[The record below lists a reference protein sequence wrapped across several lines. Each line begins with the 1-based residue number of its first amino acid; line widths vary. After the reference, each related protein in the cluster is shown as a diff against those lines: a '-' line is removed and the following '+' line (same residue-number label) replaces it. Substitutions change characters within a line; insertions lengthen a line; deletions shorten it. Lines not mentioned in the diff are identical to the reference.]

1 MSGQSKN
8 TAVSASPNS
17 LIGDQLR
24 RGFRLLRFMP
34 FLEDEYRQLYAAIN
48 CRKTRPQVAL
58 TFLAVVGHIVYS
70 IFSDAPASSTMLGFG
85 IVVLLPVL
93 GATMVVS
100 LDENRARLYQFM
112 LALSAILIGLV
123 ITSFSVRASLEGR
136 AYFFAAE
143 VAVVMVAWMLLGLP
157 FRLAALTALSIS
169 VAYVFGVLHW
179 DFGREESIFALALLL
194 TVNIIGGYCCYLLEH
209 ASRRTF
215 LESRLLN
222 ELAERDGLTGLYNRR
237 SFDQYIQRLWR
248 QSRREHRQLTI
259 LMVDID
265 RFKAYNDRYGHQAG
279 DDALRQV
286 AGVLAGAA
294 QRPLDFAARYGG
306 EEFVLVLYGPT
317 GQFGRD
323 LPEAIRESVLDLAI
337 PHLDSAADEQL
348 SVSVGVAIVAPGAD
362 RSLAG
367 SIQMADEA
375 LYQAK
380 AEGRNRVVV
389 KETVHTQIETGRF
402 RAAGAE

>member
-1 MSGQSKN
+1 MSAQ
-8 TAVSASPNS
+8 VSNSVGSAPNS

-34 FLEDEYRQLYAAIN
+34 FLEEEYRQLYASLN

-58 TFLAVVGHIVYS
+58 TFIAVLGHIVYS
-70 IFSDAPASSTMLGFG
+70 FLVDGSASSTMLGFG
-85 IVVLLPVL
+85 IVVLLPAL

-100 LDENRARLYQFM
+100 LDESRARLYQIL
-112 LALSAILIGLV
+112 LALSALLIGMV
-123 ITSFSVRASLEGR
+123 VTSFAVRASLEGR
-136 AYFFAAE
+136 SYFFAAE
-143 VAVVMVAWMLLGLP
+143 VAVVMVTWMLLGLP
-157 FRLAALTALSIS
+157 FRLAAPTSLGIS
-169 VAYVFGVLHW
+169 AAYVFGVFNW
-179 DFGREESIFALALLL
+179 DFGREESVFAIALLITINL
-194 TVNIIGGYCCYLLEH
+194 IGGYCCYLLEY

-237 SFDQYIQRLWR
+237 SFDQYIERLWR

-259 LMVDID
+259 IMVDID

-317 GQFGRD
+317 GKFGRD
-323 LPEAIRESVLDLAI
+323 LPEEIRESVLDLAI
-337 PHLDSAADEQL
+337 PHIDSEAEELL

-380 AEGRNRVVV
+380 EVGRNRVVI
-389 KETVHTQIETGRF
+389 KETVHTQIQTGRF

>member
-1 MSGQSKN
+1 M
-8 TAVSASPNS
+8 
-17 LIGDQLR
+17 
-24 RGFRLLRFMP
+24 
-34 FLEDEYRQLYAAIN
+34 
-48 CRKTRPQVAL
+48 
-58 TFLAVVGHIVYS
+58 
-70 IFSDAPASSTMLGFG
+70 
-85 IVVLLPVL
+85 
-93 GATMVVS
+93 
-100 LDENRARLYQFM
+100 
-112 LALSAILIGLV
+112 
-123 ITSFSVRASLEGR
+123 
-136 AYFFAAE
+136 
-143 VAVVMVAWMLLGLP
+143 
-157 FRLAALTALSIS
+157 
-169 VAYVFGVLHW
+169 
-179 DFGREESIFALALLL
+179 
-194 TVNIIGGYCCYLLEH
+194 
-209 ASRRTF
+209 
-215 LESRLLN
+215 LN

-259 LMVDID
+259 IMVDID

-323 LPEAIRESVLDLAI
+323 LPESIRESVLDLSI
-337 PHLDSAADEQL
+337 PHLDSEADEVL

-362 RSLAG
+362 RSLTG

-380 AEGRNRVVV
+380 EEGRNRVVI
-389 KETVHTQIETGRF
+389 KETVHTQIQTGRF
-402 RAAGAE
+402 RAAGAD